1 MENVDFSGIFE
12 SLSGLLGGINFS
24 ELFTAFTETM
34 KQVIEMLKPLLSSLS
49 SGTGDTTTNP
59 AA

>member
-1 MENVDFSGIFE
+1 MENIDFSGIFE

-24 ELFTAFTETM
+24 ELLTAFTETM

-49 SGTGDTTTNP
+49 SGTGDTTTTP

>member
-24 ELFTAFTETM
+24 ELFTAFT
-34 KQVIEMLKPLLSSLS
+34 
-49 SGTGDTTTNP
+49 
-59 AA
+59 

>member
-24 ELFTAFTETM
+24 ELLAAFTETM

>member
-24 ELFTAFTETM
+24 ELLTAFTETI

>member
-24 ELFTAFTETM
+24 ELLTAFTETM